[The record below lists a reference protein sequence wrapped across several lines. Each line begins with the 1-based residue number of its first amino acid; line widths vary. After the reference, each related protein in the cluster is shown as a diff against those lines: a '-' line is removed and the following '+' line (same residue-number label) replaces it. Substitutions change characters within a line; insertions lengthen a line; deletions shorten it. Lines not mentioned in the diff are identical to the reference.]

1 MKVSIERG
9 HFEALLAEF
18 PRLQPWAAQLRFGNR
33 VEMAFADLHD
43 AELAQLVAR
52 YQAGGVTLRAQAA
65 QLLTLQ
71 QALAAREEQPA
82 VVAELIKQRW
92 GLPAPKWLRVFKAV
106 PH

>member
-52 YQAGGVTLRAQAA
+52 YQAGGVDYVMYSDGSIEADNGGARQRFATL
-65 QLLTLQ
+65 
-71 QALAAREEQPA
+71 
-82 VVAELIKQRW
+82 AEL
-92 GLPAPKWLRVFKAV
+92 KAFIGES
-106 PH
+106 

>member
-52 YQAGGVTLRAQAA
+52 YQASASSSSSPKRAPPAASACCRVSSCAACARRVTP
-65 QLLTLQ
+65 
-71 QALAAREEQPA
+71 PA
-82 VVAELIKQRW
+82 
-92 GLPAPKWLRVFKAV
+92 
-106 PH
+106 